1 MLMRFSWENVEYDLW
16 VVGLGYVGLPLALLL
31 SSKYEVNAQ
40 DVKESRINELSEGVD
55 RNRVFEPNQL
65 LIDQLKFSCE
75 INRTVRKSIFIVT
88 VPTPIRIDKTPD
100 LSRLEDACV
109 KIGSS
114 LIPGDIVVF
123 ESTVYPGCT
132 EDFCVP
138 ILEAY
143 SNLKF
148 KVDFNVGYSP
158 ERINPGDS
166 SHALLNIDKLIS
178 ASNEEVLNLIESL
191 YTSIIK
197 ASVHRVESIQI
208 AEAAKIIENV
218 QRDVN
223 IALMNELSQLFSAL
237 DLKTDKIL
245 AAARTKWNFLEFY
258 PGLVGGHCIG
268 VDPYYLINKSISMG
282 FNSDLI
288 ISSRRIN
295 DSMVDFVI
303 RKFTS
308 RIVSLRKPNNLI
320 KVLILGYTFKENV
333 SDTRNSKIV
342 EVVNKLLE
350 LEYDVAVYDIN
361 VNLENDENIPLHQK
375 RLFLKSLDE
384 KLFDAV
390 IIGVN
395 HRSFKDIVNELRQKY
410 LSKDGII
417 FDLTSK
423 NSQLKPEIS
432 L

>member
-1 MLMRFSWENVEYDLW
+1 
-16 VVGLGYVGLPLALLL
+16 
-31 SSKYEVNAQ
+31 
-40 DVKESRINELSEGVD
+40 
-55 RNRVFEPNQL
+55 
-65 LIDQLKFSCE
+65 
-75 INRTVRKSIFIVT
+75 
-88 VPTPIRIDKTPD
+88 
-100 LSRLEDACV
+100 
-109 KIGSS
+109 
-114 LIPGDIVVF
+114 
-123 ESTVYPGCT
+123 
-132 EDFCVP
+132 
-138 ILEAY
+138 
-143 SNLKF
+143 
-148 KVDFNVGYSP
+148 
-158 ERINPGDS
+158 
-166 SHALLNIDKLIS
+166 
-178 ASNEEVLNLIESL
+178 
-191 YTSIIK
+191 
-197 ASVHRVESIQI
+197 
-208 AEAAKIIENV
+208 
-218 QRDVN
+218 
-223 IALMNELSQLFSAL
+223 
-237 DLKTDKIL
+237 
-245 AAARTKWNFLEFY
+245 
-258 PGLVGGHCIG
+258 VGGHCIG